1 MSHKIIESLITR
13 IPLDSMML
21 NEKHIRRV
29 QECLLWTLNKKVSGD
44 VVELGCNRGN
54 MAIYTQSI
62 LRAKSANK
70 SLHVYDS
77 FEGLPQHTAKDESK
91 ERTAS
96 GGDLGASVQ
105 ELLDYFN
112 RYNVPIPIIHKG
124 WFKDQKYPDR
134 ISFAFLDGD
143 FYQSLMDSWEAVYPR
158 LTEGAIVCVHDYGF
172 PPLVGV
178 QKACD
183 EFLAD
188 KPHLMFWDDYVA
200 IYLF

>member
-1 MSHKIIESLITR
+1 MTQIVESLIKR

-29 QECLLWTLNKKVSGD
+29 QECLLWTLYKRVAGD

-62 LRAKSANK
+62 LRAKTSMK
-70 SLHVYDS
+70 RLHVYDS
-77 FEGLPQHTAKDESK
+77 FEGLPPHSAMDESP
-91 ERTAS
+91 ERSAS
-96 GGDLGASVQ
+96 AGDLGATEM
-105 ELLDYFN
+105 ELRDYFHK
-112 RYNVPIPIIHKG
+112 YDVPVPIIHKG
-124 WFKDQKYPDR
+124 WFKDQEYPDK

-143 FYQSLMDSWEAVYPR
+143 FYQSIMDSWEQVYDR
-158 LTEGAIVCVHDYGF
+158 LSDGAIVCVHDYGF

-178 QKACD
+178 KKACD
-183 EFLAD
+183 EYLAD

-200 IYLF
+200 IYHF